1 MAPARLIPS
10 TLWTLPAVAVLGLY
24 AWAFVDVASLGL
36 TISGYV
42 VLIVLVLGFAATLLG
57 LRFGSPAA
65 RRFGLVL
72 VVLLFLGV
80 HLTVLPLD
88 AAGSLAFLSL
98 ALLAVEF
105 RILADR
111 FVPLYTARLEGADR
125 ERVEGALVRSLL
137 RVLLVCGVAF
147 LGSVLTADLALAGTL
162 PATSIPTALVL
173 AAALIAVI
181 LLLALWPLLERR
193 AT

>member
-1 MAPARLIPS
+1 MAQARLIPAI
-10 TLWTLPAVAVLGLY
+10 LWTLPVVAVLGLY
-24 AWAFVDVASLGL
+24 AWAFVDVASLGF
-36 TISGYV
+36 TVSGS
-42 VLIVLVLGFAATLLG
+42 IVLVVLLLGFAATVLG
-57 LRFGSPAA
+57 LRFAYPPA

-72 VVLLFLGV
+72 VVLMFLGV
-80 HLTVLPLD
+80 HLTALPLD
-88 AAGSLAFLSL
+88 AAGSLAFLTL
-98 ALLAVEF
+98 ALLAAEF

-111 FVPLYTARLEGADR
+111 FVPLYTPRLEGADR
-125 ERVEGALVRSLL
+125 DRVEAALVHSVL
-137 RVLLVCGVAF
+137 RVALVCGVAF

-193 AT
+193 AA